1 MTSPRERASAV
12 ILREDQILMVQIEDQ
27 GVSWWCLPGGTIEPG
42 ETPER
47 AVVRELREELNV
59 QAVPR
64 RRLYTVP
71 MPDGTGVDY
80 GILVDLRTD
89 MPALGSDPMVVDWAW
104 RSLDCAGDA
113 WQADQVRK
121 VLETEEIEAGEG
133 TMRRTQHETCSHTD
147 R

>member
-1 MTSPRERASAV
+1 MPRERASAV
-12 ILREDQILMVQIEDQ
+12 ILREDQILMVQIEDH
-27 GVSWWCLPGGTIEPG
+27 GRSWWCLPGGTIEPG

-59 QAVPR
+59 QAMPR

-71 MPDGTGVDY
+71 MPDGAGVDY

-121 VLETEEIEAGEG
+121 VLETEEIEAGES
-133 TMRRTQHETCSHTD
+133 TIRRTQRET
-147 R
+147 